1 MDPYH
6 TSLTPLAR
14 VLRRN
19 ATEAE
24 QQLWAALRR
33 RRLGVRFA
41 RQKPILGYIADFYS
55 HEARLVIELD
65 GSQHQRPDNRDY
77 DQQRD
82 ACFRSVGLRV
92 IRVDNRQ
99 VFRERE
105 SVLTLIHQAIR
116 EPRRPMP
123 DLRPQALAILS
134 RTFGYDAFRGQQQDI
149 VLTLASGGNALVL
162 MPTGGGK
169 SLCYQIPALMRPGT
183 GIIVSPLIAL
193 MKDQVDTLRELGVK
207 AAFLNSSL
215 PLTEQR
221 QVEQAL
227 LAGELD
233 MLYVAPERLLTEGFL
248 NLLTRVTPA
257 LFAIDEAHCVSQWGH
272 DFRPEYQQLGV
283 LADRF
288 PQIPR
293 IALTATA
300 DERTRRDMIAVLK
313 LDNAPVFLSSFDRPN
328 IRYTIVEKDNGRKQ
342 LLDFIRGQP
351 EGSAGIVY
359 CLSRKRVEETAEFLR
374 GKGLPALAYHAGLP
388 APERVRV
395 QDEFLLQ
402 EGRIVCA
409 TVAFGMGIDKPNVRF
424 VAHLDL
430 PKSLEG
436 YYQETGRAGRDGLPS
451 EAWMSYGLQD
461 IVQVRRMLAMSEAPP
476 EVKRIEARK
485 LDALLAYCETATCR
499 RQVLLAYFGETLPKP
514 CGNCDICSDP
524 PKTWDAT
531 VAAQKMLSAAIRTGN
546 RFGAA
551 HLIDVLTGHDTD
563 KVRQFGHDGLPT
575 FGIGKDLS
583 EPAWRNVARQLVA
596 LGWLLP
602 DDEGFGGLKAGES
615 ARSLLKGEVGLQLRE
630 LAEPKPKS
638 SRKDRSQTVAG
649 DLPPD
654 AQRRFDALRLL
665 RLSLAQKQQV
675 PPYVIF
681 NDATLREMAVCD
693 PASMMELL
701 EISGVG
707 EQKLAR
713 YGQLFLDRLTEVRDL
728 PSGEGH
734 GFAEPESRRKK
745 WIRWRRHWHCWGKGW
760 TGPRSRSGGACRRTP
775 LPVTCSSCFRRT
787 RSASAICCMY
797 RKARWEKLSQ
807 RRASW
812 G

>member
-1 MDPYH
+1 MES
-6 TSLTPLAR
+6 TI
-14 VLRRN
+14 
-19 ATEAE
+19 TEPI
-24 QQLWAALRR
+24 AA
-33 RRLGVRFA
+33 
-41 RQKPILGYIADFYS
+41 
-55 HEARLVIELD
+55 
-65 GSQHQRPDNRDY
+65 
-77 DQQRD
+77 
-82 ACFRSVGLRV
+82 
-92 IRVDNRQ
+92 
-99 VFRERE
+99 
-105 SVLTLIHQAIR
+105 
-116 EPRRPMP
+116 MP
-123 DLRPQALAILS
+123 DLRTQALDILS
-134 RTFGYDAFRGQQQDI
+134 RTFGYDAFRGNQEQI
-149 VLTLASGGNALVL
+149 VLTLAEGRNALVL

-169 SLCYQIPALMRPGT
+169 SLCYQIPALLRHGT

-227 LAGELD
+227 LAGQLD

-248 NLLTRVTPA
+248 DLLGRVTPA

-272 DFRPEYQQLGV
+272 DFRPEYQKLGL

-288 PQIPR
+288 PHIPR

-300 DERTRRDMIAVLK
+300 DERTRRDMIAVLQ
-313 LDNAPVFLSSFDRPN
+313 LDDAPVFLSSFDRPN

-342 LLDFIRGQP
+342 LYDFIRCQP
-351 EGSAGIVY
+351 EGSAGIIY

-374 GKGLPALAYHAGLP
+374 GKGLPALAYHAGL
-388 APERVRV
+388 AAAERERV

-461 IVQVRRMLAMSEAPP
+461 IVQVRRMLATSEAPV
-476 EVKRIEARK
+476 EVKRIESRK

-499 RQVLLAYFGETLPKP
+499 RQVLLAYFGESLPQP

-524 PKTWDAT
+524 PRTWDAT
-531 VAAQKMLSAAIRTGN
+531 VAAQKLLSAAIRTGN

-551 HLIDVLTGHDTD
+551 HLIDVLLGNDTD
-563 KVRQFGHDGLPT
+563 KIRQFGHQALPT
-575 FGIGKDLS
+575 FGKGQDLS
-583 EPAWRNVARQLVA
+583 EAAWRNVARQLVA
-596 LGWLLP
+596 LGYLLP
-602 DDEGFGGLKAGES
+602 DDEGYGGLMAGEQ
-615 ARSLLKGEVGLQLRE
+615 ARALLKGEVSLHLRE
-630 LAEPKPKS
+630 LATPKPKS
-638 SRKDRSQTVAG
+638 SRKDRTQAAVS
-649 DLPPD
+649 DLPPEV
-654 AQRRFDALRLL
+654 QRRFDALRVL
-665 RLSLAQKQQV
+665 RLSLAQGQKV

-693 PASMMELL
+693 PTSMMELL

-713 YGQLFLDRLTEVRDL
+713 YGQLFLDRLAEVRDL
-728 PSGEGH
+728 APGESH
-734 GFAEPESRRKK
+734 GFAEPEPLDEKVDTVQATLELVEQHLDREEIARRRGLSEDTISGHLLKLYQAGKIGRRDLLYVSEGEVGEIAAAARELGLSPGKPASRELKETLGNRFSYGDLNAAL
-745 WIRWRRHWHCWGKGW
+745 W
-760 TGPRSRSGGACRRTP
+760 
-775 LPVTCSSCFRRT
+775 L
-787 RSASAICCMY
+787 SAN
-797 RKARWEKLSQ
+797 AR
-807 RRASW
+807 
-812 G
+812 

>member
-1 MDPYH
+1 MDKVNQKVMPNLP
-6 TSLTPLAR
+6 SR
-14 VLRRN
+14 
-19 ATEAE
+19 
-24 QQLWAALRR
+24 AL
-33 RRLGVRFA
+33 
-41 RQKPILGYIADFYS
+41 
-55 HEARLVIELD
+55 E
-65 GSQHQRPDNRDY
+65 
-77 DQQRD
+77 
-82 ACFRSVGLRV
+82 
-92 IRVDNRQ
+92 
-99 VFRERE
+99 
-105 SVLTLIHQAIR
+105 
-116 EPRRPMP
+116 
-123 DLRPQALAILS
+123 ILS
-134 RTFGYDAFRGQQQDI
+134 RIFGYDHFRGNQQEI
-149 VLTLASGGNALVL
+149 VLTLAEGRNALVL

-169 SLCYQIPALMRPGT
+169 SLCYQIPALLRDGT

-215 PLTEQR
+215 PITEQR

-227 LAGELD
+227 LAGQLD

-248 NLLTRVTPA
+248 SLLGRVNPA

-272 DFRPEYQQLGV
+272 DFRPEYQQLGI
-283 LADRF
+283 LAERF

-313 LDNAPVFLSSFDRPN
+313 LEDAPVFLSSFDRPN

-342 LLDFIRGQP
+342 LFDFIRQQP

-388 APERVRV
+388 AAERVRV

-451 EAWMSYGLQD
+451 QAWMSYGLQD
-461 IVQVRRMLAMSEAPP
+461 IVQVRRMLSQSEAPA

-499 RQVLLAYFGETLPKP
+499 RQVLLAYFGENLAQP

-524 PKTWDAT
+524 PSTWNAT
-531 VAAQKMLSAAIRTGN
+531 VAAQKLLSAAIRTGN
-546 RFGAA
+546 RFGTA
-551 HLIDVLTGHDTD
+551 HLIDVVIGEATE
-563 KVRQFGHDGLPT
+563 KVLQFGHDKLPT
-575 FGIGKDLS
+575 FGIGKELS
-583 EPAWRNVARQLVA
+583 EPAWRNVVRQLVA
-596 LGWLLP
+596 LGYLLP
-602 DDEGFGGLKAGES
+602 DDEGFGGLMAGEQ
-615 ARSLLKGEVGLQLRE
+615 ARALLKGEVTLNLRE
-630 LAEPKPKS
+630 QAAPRPKS
-638 SRKDRSQTVAG
+638 TRKDRSLAVAS
-649 DLPPD
+649 DLPPE
-654 AQRRFDALRLL
+654 AQRRFDALRVL
-665 RLSLAQKQQV
+665 RLSLAQVQKV

-693 PASMMELL
+693 PTSMMELL

-713 YGQLFLDRLTEVRDL
+713 YGQQFLDRLSEVRGL
-728 PSGEGH
+728 PPGEHLGY
-734 GFAEPESRRKK
+734 AEPVR
-745 WIRWRRHWHCWGKGW
+745 
-760 TGPRSRSGGACRRTP
+760 
-775 LPVTCSSCFRRT
+775 
-787 RSASAICCMY
+787 
-797 RKARWEKLSQ
+797 EKVDTVAATLELVEQGLDREEIAQ
-807 RRASW
+807 RRGLSEDTVAGHLLKLFQAGKIGRRAVLYLSEGEVAEIVRAAAEMGHPAGKPAGKELKEELGNRFSYGDLNVALWLGQAS

>member
-313 LDNAPVFLSSFDRPN
+313 LDNAPVFLSSFDQPN

-342 LLDFIRGQP
+342 LLDFIRG
-351 EGSAGIVY
+351 
-359 CLSRKRVEETAEFLR
+359 SRKGRPGLSIACRASGWRKRRNSCAARACPRWRITPGCPRRSAFACR
-374 GKGLPALAYHAGLP
+374 TNSCCRKGGL
-388 APERVRV
+388 
-395 QDEFLLQ
+395 
-402 EGRIVCA
+402 
-409 TVAFGMGIDKPNVRF
+409 
-424 VAHLDL
+424 
-430 PKSLEG
+430 S
-436 YYQETGRAGRDGLPS
+436 
-451 EAWMSYGLQD
+451 
-461 IVQVRRMLAMSEAPP
+461 APP
-476 EVKRIEARK
+476 WRSAWASTSRTCVSWRIW
-485 LDALLAYCETATCR
+485 
-499 RQVLLAYFGETLPKP
+499 
-514 CGNCDICSDP
+514 IC
-524 PKTWDAT
+524 
-531 VAAQKMLSAAIRTGN
+531 
-546 RFGAA
+546 
-551 HLIDVLTGHDTD
+551 
-563 KVRQFGHDGLPT
+563 
-575 FGIGKDLS
+575 
-583 EPAWRNVARQLVA
+583 
-596 LGWLLP
+596 
-602 DDEGFGGLKAGES
+602 
-615 ARSLLKGEVGLQLRE
+615 
-630 LAEPKPKS
+630 
-638 SRKDRSQTVAG
+638 
-649 DLPPD
+649 
-654 AQRRFDALRLL
+654 
-665 RLSLAQKQQV
+665 
-675 PPYVIF
+675 
-681 NDATLREMAVCD
+681 
-693 PASMMELL
+693 
-701 EISGVG
+701 
-707 EQKLAR
+707 
-713 YGQLFLDRLTEVRDL
+713 
-728 PSGEGH
+728 
-734 GFAEPESRRKK
+734 
-745 WIRWRRHWHCWGKGW
+745 
-760 TGPRSRSGGACRRTP
+760 RSRWKVITRKPVVPGATACRP
-775 LPVTCSSCFRRT
+775 RR
-787 RSASAICCMY
+787 
-797 RKARWEKLSQ
+797 
-807 RRASW
+807 